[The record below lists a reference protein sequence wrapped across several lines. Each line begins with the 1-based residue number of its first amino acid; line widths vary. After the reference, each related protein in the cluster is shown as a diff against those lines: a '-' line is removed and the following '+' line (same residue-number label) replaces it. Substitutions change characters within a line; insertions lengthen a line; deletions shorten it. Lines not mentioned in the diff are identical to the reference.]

1 MDRTTLQKVMESL
14 GDEEFANA
22 TISISFLV
30 ICPVQK
36 NFFKPTEGL
45 WKYSVVCRIYT
56 TVAYNKY
63 MAYSMSC
70 NVVLVAFTYF

>member
-1 MDRTTLQKVMESL
+1 MKLIKCTVFKKSDGAMDRTALQKVMESL
-14 GDEEFANA
+14 GDEEFSNT

-45 WKYSVVCRIYT
+45 
-56 TVAYNKY
+56 
-63 MAYSMSC
+63 
-70 NVVLVAFTYF
+70 